1 MGTIN
6 WILCQMERT
15 LAVNYYALVINN
27 ASLLWAYLQWAI
39 EKAWQSTVQ
48 PPECVLRLIEGDD
61 LGQVLLQ
68 AGDDQVDAL
77 DIAGHLTQTIQA
89 TLHSTHRRLLR
100 CTRLVCARTNT
111 LRVMIATRKN
121 DMNGWTRKK
130 RQKRLLG
137 SQPFPSA
144 QTRYILIWENFRLA
158 ATCAIPGR
166 PTSNLLFRLANKNS

>member
-1 MGTIN
+1 MGAIN
-6 WILCQMERT
+6 WILCQMKRT
-15 LAVNYYALVINN
+15 LAVDNLALVINN
-27 ASLLWAYLQWAI
+27 ASLIWAYLQWAI

-77 DIAGHLTQTIQA
+77 DVTGHLTQTIQA

-100 CTRLVCARTNT
+100 CTRLVCARTKT
-111 LRVMIATRKN
+111 LRVRIASRKN
-121 DMNGWTRKK
+121 DMNGWVRKK
-130 RQKRLLG
+130 GQNRLVG
-137 SQPFPSA
+137 SPPFASA
-144 QTRYILIWENFRLA
+144 QTRYTLIRENFRLA